1 MDSVSNKKPRLGR
14 GLDAL
19 LDATFKSSPGRDN
32 LRNIPI
38 DLLQRGKYQPR
49 THMDKQALV
58 DLANSIRAQG
68 IVQPIVVRELD
79 NGNYEII
86 AGERR

>member
-1 MDSVSNKKPRLGR
+1 MSNKKPRLGR

-49 THMDKQALV
+49 THMDKRALV
-58 DLANSIRAQG
+58 DLANSIRAQ
-68 IVQPIVVRELD
+68 
-79 NGNYEII
+79 EIGR
-86 AGERR
+86 AHV